1 MNETR
6 TNFHNQAA
14 QIMSLETLVGQIATL
29 LSKRQLST
37 LPSTSEINPRREGK
51 EQCNTI
57 IMRSCKE
64 IEGAK
69 RGAIVTK
76 EREKLVEEEKGK
88 HSTKVI

>member
-6 TNFHNQAA
+6 TNFHNQAT
-14 QIMSLETLVGQIATL
+14 QILSLETLVSQIATL

-37 LPSTSEINPRREGK
+37 LPSTSEINQIREGK
-51 EQCNTI
+51 EKCNTI

-69 RGAIVTK
+69 RGVIVTK
-76 EREKLVEEEKGK
+76 EREKLVEEEKSK